1 MPKISRGGG
10 PSYVLAEPGDV
21 AEDALLRRSALHPD
35 EQAAFPLIGE
45 PDDDAWLTRDPE
57 APDGIARDD
66 DGEPVRGK
74 AGETVERDDEGR
86 EGSEDVSLGASSSPS
101 SEKHEKSNDE
111 HADDG
116 RPHVSQTE
124 SRSNPDASPERSTV
138 DSVVKSTTTTRK
150 R

>member
-35 EQAAFPLIGE
+35 EQAALPLIGE

-74 AGETVERDDEGR
+74 AGETVGRDDEG
-86 EGSEDVSLGASSSPS
+86 SEDLSPGDSSSPS
-101 SEKHEKSNDE
+101 SERQQQSDAE

-116 RPHVSQTE
+116 RPHVSRTE
-124 SRSNPDASPERSTV
+124 NRSNADAKPELNTV